1 MILAV
6 GTGASP
12 DSSPDVLALKIRR
25 ALLAASYCETT
36 SRSPPQIAI
45 LNYLPNWFFLHRIII
60 DSAPLILPLPCGLVL
75 IQSCCTEEL
84 RRAMKQRIKLATTAL
99 VLLLALVSF
108 TRFMHW
114 MNLPSDLWFW
124 SGVTASLLLLVV
136 VPSLIA
142 GIWRI
147 QRH

>member
-1 MILAV
+1 MKSRV
-6 GTGASP
+6 
-12 DSSPDVLALKIRR
+12 K
-25 ALLAASYCETT
+25 LAA
-36 SRSPPQIAI
+36 
-45 LNYLPNWFFLHRIII
+45 
-60 DSAPLILPLPCGLVL
+60 
-75 IQSCCTEEL
+75 
-84 RRAMKQRIKLATTAL
+84 TAL
-99 VLLLALVSF
+99 VMLLALVSLS
-108 TRFMHW
+108 RFMHW

>member
-1 MILAV
+1 
-6 GTGASP
+6 
-12 DSSPDVLALKIRR
+12 
-25 ALLAASYCETT
+25 
-36 SRSPPQIAI
+36 
-45 LNYLPNWFFLHRIII
+45 
-60 DSAPLILPLPCGLVL
+60 
-75 IQSCCTEEL
+75 
-84 RRAMKQRIKLATTAL
+84 MKRRIKVAATAL

-108 TRFMHW
+108 SQFLHW